1 MRVGYV
7 KRRINFEQPYTITL
21 KIHVHV
27 NTSTGKTPQIIIIFC
42 SNFP

>member
-27 NTSTGKTPQIIIIFC
+27 NTSTGKTP
-42 SNFP
+42 PHYYHLL